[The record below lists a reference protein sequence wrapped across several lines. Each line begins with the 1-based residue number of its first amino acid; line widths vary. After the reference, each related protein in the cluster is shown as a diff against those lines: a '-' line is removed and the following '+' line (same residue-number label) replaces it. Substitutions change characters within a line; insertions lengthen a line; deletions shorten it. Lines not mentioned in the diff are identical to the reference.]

1 VCETQIKVSSTKSA
15 LQFCLRSGSIIQACD
30 LEFHLCDWF
39 GFTWFLSRS
48 TGWRN
53 EPWV

>member
-1 VCETQIKVSSTKSA
+1 VYETQTKASSTNSA
-15 LQFCLRSGSIIQACD
+15 LKFCLRSGSIIELCD

-53 EPWV
+53 EPRV